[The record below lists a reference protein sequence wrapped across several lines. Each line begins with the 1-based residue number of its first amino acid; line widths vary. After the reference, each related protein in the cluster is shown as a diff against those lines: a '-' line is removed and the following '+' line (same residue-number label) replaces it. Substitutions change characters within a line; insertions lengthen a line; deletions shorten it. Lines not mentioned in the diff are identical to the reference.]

1 MGTCDIQQLMINS
14 VALKSLESQNNPI
27 LAEGKL
33 YFKSSVFTYY
43 NAVIAL
49 QPQMNSRNK

>member
-49 QPQMNSRNK
+49 QP